1 MMQVFF
7 MVIIVILY
15 GFSLYITRKERRS
28 FRSWFFERLL
38 IIRIEK
44 RIFVASEHPEEF
56 LAEHALDDAKPYEFP
71 IALKLI
77 GKIERINISG
87 MDCMV
92 LSSPN
97 PSMKKILYLHGGS
110 YVEQPRLAHWL
121 FLDQLVKDSHATVY
135 VPIYPKAP
143 VHQFQESYDKILEL
157 YSLLLTESK
166 PQDVVFMGDSAGGG
180 LALGFS
186 QYLISLRM
194 PQPARC
200 ILLSPWLDITMENPG
215 IAALERK
222 DPMLLKNHLI
232 VMGKAWAG
240 GLDPHDFRVSP
251 ITGPLKGLAPITL
264 YVGTHELFL
273 ADARK
278 LRIRALAQGVSFDY
292 HEFPKMNHVFPVFP
306 IPEARRVQ
314 HQISYLVGGRPDSW
328 TEKTMRKIRSGIERR
343 LNRLS
348 VQE

>member
-1 MMQVFF
+1 MMQVLF
-7 MVIIVILY
+7 MVIIVIFY

-56 LAEHALDDAKPYEFP
+56 LAEQALNDVKPYEFP

-77 GKIERINISG
+77 GKIERIAVSG
-87 MDCMV
+87 MDCVV

-97 PSMKKILYLHGGS
+97 PSMKRILYLHGGS

-121 FLDQLVKDSHATVY
+121 FLDQVVKDTHATVY

-143 VHQFQESYDKILEL
+143 THQFQESYDKVLEL
-157 YSLLLTESK
+157 YLLLLKDTK
-166 PQDVVFMGDSAGGG
+166 PQDVVVMGDSAGGG
-180 LALGFS
+180 FALGFT
-186 QYLISLRM
+186 QQLLALRK
-194 PQPARC
+194 PQPARS

-222 DPMLLKNHLI
+222 DPMLLKKHLI

-240 GLDPHDFRVSP
+240 DLNPRDFRVSP
-251 ITGPLKGLAPITL
+251 INGPLKGLAPITL

-278 LRIRALAQGVSFDY
+278 LQIRALAQGISFDY

-306 IPEARRVQ
+306 IPEARKVQ
-314 HQISYLVGGRPDSW
+314 HQISWLIGGRPGSW
-328 TEKTMRKIRSGIERR
+328 IERNVRKIRSGLEKR
-343 LNRLS
+343 LNRQPI
-348 VQE
+348 QE

>member
-1 MMQVFF
+1 MMQVLF

-56 LAEHALDDAKPYEFP
+56 LAEHALADAKPYEFP
-71 IALKLI
+71 LALKLI
-77 GKIERINISG
+77 GKVERITVSG
-87 MDCMV
+87 MDCVV

-97 PSMKKILYLHGGS
+97 PSMKRILYLHGGS

-121 FLDQLVKDSHATVY
+121 FLDQLVKDTHAIVF

-143 VHQFQESYDKILEL
+143 VHQFQESYDKVLDM
-157 YSLLLTESK
+157 YNLLLKDAK

-180 LALGFS
+180 LALGLS
-186 QYLISLRM
+186 QYLLSRRM
-194 PQPARC
+194 PQPARN

-215 IAALERK
+215 ISNLERK
-222 DPMLLKNHLI
+222 DPMLLKNHLV

-240 GLDPHDFRVSP
+240 DLDPHDYRVSP
-251 ITGPLKGLAPITL
+251 INGPLKGIAPISL

-306 IPEARRVQ
+306 IPEARKVRR
-314 HQISYLVGGRPDSW
+314 QIDWLIGGRPESFF
-328 TEKTMRKIRSGIERR
+328 ERIFR
-343 LNRLS
+343 NVR
-348 VQE
+348 VG

>member
-1 MMQVFF
+1 MQVLF

-56 LAEHALDDAKPYEFP
+56 LAEHALGDAKPYEFP
-71 IALKLI
+71 VALKLI
-77 GKIERINISG
+77 GKIERISVSG

-92 LSSPN
+92 LSTPN
-97 PSMKKILYLHGGS
+97 PSMKRILYLHGGS

-121 FLDQLVKDSHATVY
+121 FLDQVVKGTHAIVY
-135 VPIYPKAP
+135 VPLYPKAP
-143 VHQFQESYDKILEL
+143 VHQVQESYDKVLEL
-157 YSLLLTESK
+157 YSLLLKESK

-186 QYLISLRM
+186 QYLLALRK
-194 PQPARC
+194 PQPARS

-222 DPMLLKNHLI
+222 DPMLLKHHL
-232 VMGKAWAG
+232 VMMGKAWAG
-240 GLDPHDFRVSP
+240 DLNLHDYRVSP
-251 ITGPLKGLAPITL
+251 INGPLKGLAPITV

-306 IPEARRVQ
+306 IPEARKVQ
-314 HQISYLVGGRPDSW
+314 REIDWLIGGRPE
-328 TEKTMRKIRSGIERR
+328 TFFERLLRKIRLGFEKR
-343 LNRLS
+343 LNRLPI
-348 VQE
+348 QE

>member
-1 MMQVFF
+1 MMQVLF
-7 MVIIVILY
+7 MVIIVIIY
-15 GFSLYITRKERRS
+15 GFSIYITRKEWRS

-38 IIRIEK
+38 FIRIEK

-56 LAEHALDDAKPYEFP
+56 LAEHALADAKPYEFP
-71 IALKLI
+71 LALKLI
-77 GKIERINISG
+77 GKVDRITVSS
-87 MDCMV
+87 MDCVV

-97 PSMKKILYLHGGS
+97 PSMKRILYLHGGS

-121 FLDQLVKDSHATVY
+121 FLDQLVKETHAIAY

-143 VHQFQESYDKILEL
+143 VHQFQESYEKVLEL
-157 YSLLLTESK
+157 YHLLLK
-166 PQDVVFMGDSAGGG
+166 NAKAQDVYFMGDSAGGG
-180 LALGFS
+180 LALGLS
-186 QYLISLRM
+186 QYLLVHRI
-194 PQPARC
+194 PQPART

-215 IAALERK
+215 ITNLERK

-240 GLDPHDFRVSP
+240 GMDPHDYRVSP
-251 ITGPLKGLAPITL
+251 INGPLKGLAPITL

-306 IPEARRVQ
+306 IPEARKARR
-314 HQISYLVGGRPDSW
+314 QIEWLIGGRPENFFERIFRNIRLGF
-328 TEKTMRKIRSGIERR
+328 EKR
-343 LNRLS
+343 LNRLPL
-348 VQE
+348 QD